1 MIAAEGNLLKIFFQL
16 IALRIASP
24 LTLLPT
30 SSYNYTIP
38 K

>member
-1 MIAAEGNLLKIFFQL
+1 L